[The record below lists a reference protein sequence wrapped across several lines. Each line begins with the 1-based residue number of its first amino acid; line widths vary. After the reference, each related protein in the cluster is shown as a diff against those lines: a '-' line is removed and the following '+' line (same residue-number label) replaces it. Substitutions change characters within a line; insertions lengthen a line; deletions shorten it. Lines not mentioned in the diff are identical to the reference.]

1 MGDKINLRK
10 IDAPCFWLWERGNKR
25 KAIKIIELN
34 MGEGI
39 SFRTTFFSIIMK
51 TFIAKYKVKNL
62 EKIKEWAK
70 IINSRKNEAFKTLKK
85 EKVYIECAFL
95 DKQQDEWY
103 VIYFM
108 KCENV
113 KNAFKTLKKSKS
125 KLDDYHKEILGN
137 NLEKPIALQ
146 TLMDLENL

>member
-1 MGDKINLRK
+1 
-10 IDAPCFWLWERGNKR
+10 
-25 KAIKIIELN
+25 
-34 MGEGI
+34 
-39 SFRTTFFSIIMK
+39 MK